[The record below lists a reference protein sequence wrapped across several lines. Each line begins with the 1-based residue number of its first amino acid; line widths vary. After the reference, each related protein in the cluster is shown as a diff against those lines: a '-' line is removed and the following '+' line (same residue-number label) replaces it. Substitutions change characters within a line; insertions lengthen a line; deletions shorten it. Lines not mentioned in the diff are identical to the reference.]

1 MFAISGFHKFTE
13 EDNYEHGCIAAQSNC
28 TYIDYRMTSAT
39 IDNLL
44 AQIANFV
51 GCELKD
57 LDLNSCDEDGRID
70 CSVTENENGEPAT
83 KQELTQWRKGKMNL
97 YYAVYSCHVTECV
110 PFRIP
115 TVKGDLK

>member
-1 MFAISGFHKFTE
+1 MLTISGFHKFAE
-13 EDNYEHGCIAAQSNC
+13 EDNYDHGCIGQSSC
-28 TYIDYRMTSAT
+28 TDIDYRMTSAT

-57 LDLNSCDEDGRID
+57 LELNSCDEDGRVD
-70 CSVTENENGEPAT
+70 CSVTENGDGYPAT
-83 KQELTQWRKGKMNL
+83 KQELTQWREGKIKL
-97 YYAVYSCHVTECV
+97 YYAVYSCHVTEST